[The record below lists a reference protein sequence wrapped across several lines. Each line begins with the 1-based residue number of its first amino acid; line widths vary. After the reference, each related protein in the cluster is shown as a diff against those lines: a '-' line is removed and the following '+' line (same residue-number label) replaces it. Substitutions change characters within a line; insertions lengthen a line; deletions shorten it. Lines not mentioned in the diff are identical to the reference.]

1 MFVCWYI
8 YSELHSMCQWRYTFI
23 YMFTRKWFPNILK
36 PKHVSGFINHYLWNC
51 QREME
56 KKQKALFRD
65 NLFYFQ
71 NFKRSGNLE
80 KDFGINLNKS
90 EFWTVVGTF
99 EVM

>member
-1 MFVCWYI
+1 MFVCGYI
-8 YSELHSMCQWRYTFI
+8 YSELHSSV
-23 YMFTRKWFPNILK
+23 PNVLK
-36 PKHVSGFINHYLWNC
+36 PKQVSGFINRYLWNC

-71 NFKRSGNLE
+71 NFKRYGNLE

-90 EFWTVVGTF
+90 EFWTVVDTF